1 MRTVTYSQIKTLAA
15 DLAGRPRDKLPTS
28 EALMLR
34 AFFASELPD
43 IWNREAWPE
52 LCDHLETVSLDANGC
67 FDPREGDADEMGD
80 ILAIIVGNDPRLT
93 NDVTIIPREQYT
105 RLDDRVNV
113 LADVSSGSLY
123 VDWQTPAPQ
132 LLASAYDTEATL
144 NALTIPERF
153 YLPLAHKGAAYLLAD
168 EDPLKA
174 NLYKSVADAELLKQ
188 AARLRKPWWR
198 Q

>member
-28 EALMLR
+28 EGLMLR

-52 LCDHLETVSLDANGC
+52 LCDHLESVTLDATLC
-67 FDPREGDADEMGD
+67 FSVREGTGTEMGD
-80 ILAIIVGNDPRLT
+80 ILAIIAGADPRIT
-93 NDVTIIPREQYT
+93 NDVTILQREQYV
-105 RLDDRVNV
+105 RLDGRVNV
-113 LADVSSGSLY
+113 LADVAGGLW

-132 LLASAYDTEATL
+132 LLASTYDVEATL
-144 NALTIPERF
+144 NALTFPERF
-153 YLPLAHKGAAYLLAD
+153 YLPLAFKGAAQLLAD
-168 EDPLKA
+168 EDPVKA
-174 NLYKSVADAELLKQ
+174 NGYKVLADAELLKQ
-188 AARLRKPWWR
+188 AARLRIPWWR